1 MASEIIRKLYDYYK
15 SREEEFLQN
24 VPGKFL
30 VISDNLKIYAMDT
43 DADAYKLGCAA
54 FGLGHF
60 LIQEVKK
67 EEPEFNGFVCMVRKR
82 KEEEK

>member
-1 MASEIIRKLYDYYK
+1 MASEVIRKLYDYYK

-43 DADAYKLGCAA
+43 DADAYKLGCVA

-67 EEPEFNGFVCMVRKR
+67 EEPIYMLGYRVLDKW
-82 KEEEK
+82 KE

>member
-67 EEPEFNGFVCMVRKR
+67 EEPDLCELVCMVERKLED
-82 KEEEK
+82 K

>member
-1 MASEIIRKLYDYYK
+1 MASETIRKLYDYYK

-30 VISDNLKIYAMDT
+30 VISENLKIYAMDT

-67 EEPEFNGFVCMVRKR
+67 EEPELCELVCMVERKLED
-82 KEEEK
+82 K

>member
-1 MASEIIRKLYDYYK
+1 MASEVIRKLYDYYK

-67 EEPEFNGFVCMVRKR
+67 EEPDLCELVCMVERKLED
-82 KEEEK
+82 K

>member
-1 MASEIIRKLYDYYK
+1 MASEVIRKLYDYYK

-67 EEPEFNGFVCMVRKR
+67 EEPIYTLGYRVLEKW
-82 KEEEK
+82 EE